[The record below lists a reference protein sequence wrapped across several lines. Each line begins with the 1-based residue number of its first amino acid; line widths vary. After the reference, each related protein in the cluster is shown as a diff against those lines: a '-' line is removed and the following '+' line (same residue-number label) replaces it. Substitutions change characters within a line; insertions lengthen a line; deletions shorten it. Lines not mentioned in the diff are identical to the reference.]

1 MKRKLLTLILTAFG
15 AFGAFAQF
23 TAGNL
28 AVYRYGD
35 GATPLANGTR
45 VPVFV
50 DEYTPS
56 GTFVKTIA
64 IPQTAASGNYG
75 FEGLGLTGAGLFEA
89 EGFPV
94 LSRDGSTFSVIGYNP
109 AQAGEFVIGTL
120 NAAGNWS
127 ANTLVIDA
135 IGAPRSAVV
144 EGTSVYFNGYQ
155 NGVRYK
161 TLGTA
166 TASTRVSTDQNAPR
180 VLTIAATSFGAGPT
194 VADKIFAPIGGNTL
208 ASTNLPLTTQTSFTT
223 PLGFPSG
230 TLRNLHQAIVFKS
243 ASGRTFLYLI
253 DDNAVASGGTG
264 VPLLRK
270 FRSNSGGSSWVDFKS
285 IELPLNT
292 KSIAGVYTAGT
303 GVKLYFTSYS
313 NPNNAGFSELRSY
326 QDDFVTSA
334 EGDEPAR
341 YLTGNTSLIAT
352 AAANTTFRG
361 VTMAPGT
368 SVLPVKFTTFNANER
383 NGAIRLNWATASE
396 TNSSH
401 FDILRSTTATNFVKI
416 DQVSGKGTTNAA
428 ANYSYLDEKPLP
440 GTNYYK
446 LKQVDF
452 NGDSEEF
459 GPVSATIP
467 VAKTDF
473 TIAKQDNNLE
483 VQVYSAMA
491 QSGKIEIIDV
501 NGKINHSQSVQLEKG
516 LNKISISAAKLPNGL
531 NVIVLNTAEGKV
543 AKKIIR

>member
-15 AFGAFAQF
+15 TFSAVAQF

-28 AVYRYGD
+28 AVYRYGN
-35 GATPLANGTR
+35 GAVAMINGTR

-50 DEYTPS
+50 DEYTPL

-64 IPQTAASGNYG
+64 IPQTASGGNYG
-75 FEGLGLTGAGLFEA
+75 FEGLGLTGGGAFEA

-94 LSRDGSTFSVIGYNP
+94 LSKDGSVLSVIGYNP

-120 NAAGNWS
+120 NTAGIWS

-144 EGTSVYFNGYQ
+144 EGTAVYFNGYQ

-180 VLTIAATSFGAGPT
+180 VLTIAATSFGTGPT
-194 VADKIFAPIGGNTL
+194 VADKIFAPIGSNTL
-208 ASTNLPLTTQTSFTT
+208 ASTNLPLTTQTSFGT

-230 TLRNLHQAIVFKS
+230 TLKNGHQAIVFKS
-243 ASGRTFLYLI
+243 ASGRTFLYII
-253 DDNAVASGGTG
+253 DDNTTVPGNG

-270 FRSNSGGSSWVDFKS
+270 FRSNSAGNSWVDFKS

-292 KSIAGVYTAGT
+292 KSIAGVYAAGT
-303 GVKLYFTSYS
+303 GVKLYFTTYS
-313 NPNNAGFSELRSY
+313 NPNNAGLSELRSY

-352 AAANTTFRG
+352 APANTTFRG

-368 SVLPVKFTTFNANER
+368 SVLPIKLTTFNANEK
-383 NGAIRLNWATASE
+383 NGTIRLNWSTASE
-396 TNSSH
+396 TNASH
-401 FDILRSTTATNFVKI
+401 YNILRSSTANGFVKI
-416 DQVSGKGTTNAA
+416 DQVSAKGTTTITT
-428 ANYSYLDEKPLP
+428 NYSLIDEKPLP
-440 GTNYYK
+440 GTNYYQ
-446 LKQVDF
+446 LQQVDF
-452 NGDSEEF
+452 DGVSETF
-459 GPVSATIP
+459 GPVSATLP

-473 TIAKQDNNLE
+473 DIAKQGNNLE
-483 VQVYSAMA
+483 VHVYSATA
-491 QSGKIEIIDV
+491 QSGKIEIVDI
-501 NGKINHSQSVQLEKG
+501 NGKINHKQSAQLEKG
-516 LNKISISAAKLPNGL
+516 LNKISISTATLPNGL
-531 NVIVLNTAEGKV
+531 NVILLNTAEGKV
-543 AKKIIR
+543 AKKTIL